1 MVLSP
6 SLHRRKAAVAP
17 VGIQVGVDTHTAPL
31 PPPQQQL
38 QHTQVEAGGGTYAE
52 MCAVATDIGHPELV
66 YAFLA
71 LASSSHAAWSTR
83 RGSSLKFDVRTV
95 GTAAVDADTTAA
107 LAPHVGRLV
116 PRLYRY
122 NTHDSVSM
130 HFEYTSTSM

>member
-1 MVLSP
+1 
-6 SLHRRKAAVAP
+6 
-17 VGIQVGVDTHTAPL
+17 
-31 PPPQQQL
+31 
-38 QHTQVEAGGGTYAE
+38 

-83 RGSSLKFDVRTV
+83 RGSSLKFDVHTV

-122 NTHDSVSM
+122 RTYDTDVSL
-130 HFEYTSTSM
+130 ERLLYIILYAVASAPPVLQCCIVVLVCQ

>member
-1 MVLSP
+1 VFVSSS

-31 PPPQQQL
+31 PQQQQQ
-38 QHTQVEAGGGTYAE
+38 QHTQVEAGSGTYAE

-71 LASSSHAAWSTR
+71 LASSSHSAWSTR
-83 RGSSLKFDVRTV
+83 RGSSLKFDVNTV

-107 LAPHVGRLV
+107 LAPHVGGLV
-116 PRLYRY
+116 PRLYR
-122 NTHDSVSM
+122 
-130 HFEYTSTSM
+130 